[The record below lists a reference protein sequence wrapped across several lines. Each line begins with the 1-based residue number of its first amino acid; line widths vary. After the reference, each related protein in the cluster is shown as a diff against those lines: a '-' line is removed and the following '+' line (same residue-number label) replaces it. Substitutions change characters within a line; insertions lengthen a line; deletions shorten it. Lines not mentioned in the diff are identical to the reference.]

1 MVEFKDNLT
10 LLKVNSILA
19 GHMLGGTAWKITKD
33 DEEEYVY
40 AVDINHKREMHLNGF
55 EVDRIQKPNL
65 LITDGLNIN
74 YSQERKTKRTEKFI
88 QRIVQTTSNGGNV
101 LITTDTA
108 GRVLELVML
117 LEVRVT
123 IIFKTYLGSILTQVI
138 SFLLGFSLN
147 HILTLIEGLWS
158 DERTG
163 VSHVNLVMVSNVSS
177 STRDCAKGMIEWM
190 SDKVIQPFMKQR
202 INPYE
207 FKAWMKMFHDLDPTI
222 M

>member
-1 MVEFKDNLT
+1 
-10 LLKVNSILA
+10 
-19 GHMLGGTAWKITKD
+19 MLGGTAWKITKD

-123 IIFKTYLGSILTQVI
+123 IIFKTPLFAIFDLG
-138 SFLLGFSLN
+138 
-147 HILTLIEGLWS
+147 
-158 DERTG
+158 
-163 VSHVNLVMVSNVSS
+163 
-177 STRDCAKGMIEWM
+177 
-190 SDKVIQPFMKQR
+190 
-202 INPYE
+202 
-207 FKAWMKMFHDLDPTI
+207 
-222 M
+222 

>member
-1 MVEFKDNLT
+1 M
-10 LLKVNSILA
+10 NSILA

-123 IIFKTYLGSILTQVI
+123 IIFKTYLGSSLTQVI
-138 SFLLGFSLN
+138 LINFSFWVSLN
-147 HILTLIEGLWS
+147 HLLTLIEGLWS

-207 FKAWMKMFHDLDPTI
+207 FKAWIKMFHELYLTI
-222 M
+222 IISHL